1 MGEKI
6 LDPNELITM
15 TRDAFHACYQGDL
28 NPWINMLNEKSI
40 YIGNATPILVGRQ
53 AIEREFSKYTG
64 SRVDQILQED
74 YYAYPVSEDVWQ
86 VYGQI
91 ILRGGGEYNVINRFS
106 IIFQRRRNRIQ
117 IVQQQNSYEYMKAD
131 SNGKYK
137 HIQICMEALDVVHK
151 LLGENRE
158 ETKLTVKNGEQ
169 LFFINPYSVLYI
181 QGQGKKNEIVCLDK
195 VVSTSSTLGELKQ
208 MLPEFFCQI
217 HRSYIVNSYYV
228 ESIRRFEVEME
239 SGEILP
245 VPEHSYTKVR
255 SQLERMMKIRR

>member
-1 MGEKI
+1 
-6 LDPNELITM
+6 
-15 TRDAFHACYQGDL
+15 
-28 NPWINMLNEKSI
+28 
-40 YIGNATPILVGRQ
+40 
-53 AIEREFSKYTG
+53 
-64 SRVDQILQED
+64 
-74 YYAYPVSEDVWQ
+74 
-86 VYGQI
+86 
-91 ILRGGGEYNVINRFS
+91 
-106 IIFQRRRNRIQ
+106 
-117 IVQQQNSYEYMKAD
+117 MKAD

-195 VVSTSSTLGELKQ
+195 VISTSSTLGELKQ